1 VVELRDIKVGIFSAQ
16 NRDLRVLGIL
26 IKHLKS
32 TAFRFTLTDR
42 MAEGGVDIAIIDQA
56 DTVMRELAEA
66 AGLLRPGMGVIRLVA
81 NAEAQ
86 GAHNELVPSQ
96 MMSHLM
102 PMLDRVAASVPAAAP
117 PRPAATSNVVPLA
130 PPQQARLRA
139 LVVDD
144 SPTVRTQ
151 LANVIARIGMHCDA
165 AASARAALEQLQAE
179 RYDLIFVDVVMPE
192 MDGYKLTREIKRIP
206 AHKATPV
213 IILTSQ
219 SSTFD
224 RARGALAG
232 CEVFLTKPVG
242 IKAFFDATT
251 KALRRSVAVD
261 DLAAWLQ
268 DPTLAPRSAAP
279 LARAAGPEAATTPM
293 RLDPLRQ
300 RNA

>member
-1 VVELRDIKVGIFSAQ
+1 MTDLREFRVGVFSDQ
-16 NRDLRVLGIL
+16 PRDLRVLGIL
-26 IKHLKS
+26 ITHLKS
-32 TAFRFTLTDR
+32 ALYRFVLADR
-42 MAEGGVDIAIIDQA
+42 LASGGVDIAIVDA
-56 DTVMRELAEA
+56 GDLAMRELAEA
-66 AGLLRPGMGVIRLVA
+66 AGLMRPAMGVVHLVPSASA
-81 NAEAQ
+81 NP
-86 GAHNELVPSQ
+86 GGLELVPGQ

-102 PMLDRVAASVPAAAP
+102 PMLERVGAAIVAAAAAARPAAA
-117 PRPAATSNVVPLA
+117 SNVVPLA
-130 PPQQARLRA
+130 PQQGTRLRA

-151 LANVIARIGMHCDA
+151 LGNVIARIGMHCDA
-165 AASARAALEQLQAE
+165 VGSARAALEQLQTE

-206 AHKATPV
+206 AHKGTPV

-242 IKAFFDATT
+242 IRAFFDATT
-251 KALRRSVAVD
+251 KALRRTLAVD
-261 DLAAWLQ
+261 ELNAWLQ
-268 DPTLAPRSAAP
+268 DPTQPRRAGPPAAP
-279 LARAAGPEAATTPM
+279 TPPAPATTP
-293 RLDPLRQ
+293 RLLDPLRQ